1 MAEEGT
7 QEVGFSLNGAG
18 VAAAD
23 GGEVIDIWRGEVGE
37 RLGLEVAPDVF
48 DGIKFGSVGRE
59 VKRERSG
66 EVEEAPDLGSTM
78 CLGAI
83 PHESHRGVKMAAEV
97 LHEYED
103 RVGIEVLLD
112 KQLKIQTH
120 RLVVWADT
128 ECGDH
133 RYLPAVTANVP
144 QHRSLPSPAPGAPH
158 HGEQEQAAFID
169 EDQPGAQAVGFFLI
183 RGHSCLTQRW
193 ISSSSR
199 SNARRVGRCG
209 LHPRERSRRPM

>member
-1 MAEEGT
+1 VAEEGT

-23 GGEVIDIWRGEVGE
+23 GGEVIDIWRGEVRE

-83 PHESHRGVKMAAEV
+83 PHESHRGVKMAGEV
-97 LHEYED
+97 LHELWMGFGP
-103 RVGIEVLLD
+103 R
-112 KQLKIQTH
+112 
-120 RLVVWADT
+120 
-128 ECGDH
+128 
-133 RYLPAVTANVP
+133 ANPVNDACCP
-144 QHRSLPSPAPGAPH
+144 R
-158 HGEQEQAAFID
+158 
-169 EDQPGAQAVGFFLI
+169 
-183 RGHSCLTQRW
+183 
-193 ISSSSR
+193 ISSSGFELKAS
-199 SNARRVGRCG
+199 
-209 LHPRERSRRPM
+209 